1 MGIYVYECH
10 KCWRIEERL
19 LPIGQRDV
27 VQICQCGDTMQRCA
41 TAGNFRM
48 PGGNPKINYAD
59 QFTADMIGVPVHDLD
74 SGLRTKKEPIA

>member
-10 KCWRIEERL
+10 KCWRLEERI
-19 LPIGQRDV
+19 LPVDQRDAP
-27 VQICQCGDTMQRCA
+27 QTCQCGESMHRTA

-59 QFTADMIGVPVHDLD
+59 QFTADMLGTKPEDLPA
-74 SGLRTKKEPIA
+74 GIRTPKVTA